1 MPADLTIVRGVP
13 PRARDYDR
21 TVPVELVQP
30 ARGKRLRL
38 SRTAVLDYIYGGGNE
53 DVLNEALSAETPP
66 DSRIQH
72 WLERNWSWAAPYY
85 LASKRVRVADR
96 DDPDGTTRRE
106 TLKNYLEE
114 SAPPAP
120 RLPDGDRIPL
130 PAASA
135 KGTRS
140 VGDVLVSRR
149 TGPRP
154 GLRTLK
160 LSELGEVLDT
170 GTDLLRR
177 SVRYASEYEEEPL
190 RLLNSLG
197 CALDVYV
204 VAYDVEGVPSGLHR
218 YLLGDHALVTMR
230 AHEDTDALREEMQR
244 ILVGQP
250 APRTAA
256 ATIVLVADFDRYQW
270 RYRHERAMRHLYVD
284 AGHVAG
290 YLLLAATSRNKQA
303 HISPASSDTR
313 GLRFLE
319 RDPAKDQIVYS
330 ISFS

>member
-1 MPADLTIVRGVP
+1 MQADLTIVRGVP
-13 PRARDYDR
+13 PQARDYDR
-21 TVPVELVQP
+21 AVPVELVQP
-30 ARGKRLRL
+30 ERGKRLKL
-38 SRTAVLDYIYGGGNE
+38 SRSAVLDYIYGGEHE
-53 DVLNEALSAETPP
+53 DALHEALHAETPA

-85 LASKRVRVADR
+85 LASKKVRVADR
-96 DDPDGTTRRE
+96 DDPDGTARRE

-114 SAPPAP
+114 SPPPSP
-120 RLPDGDRIPL
+120 RLPGGERIPL
-130 PAASA
+130 PSA
-135 KGTRS
+135 PPKGTRS
-140 VGDVLVSRR
+140 VGDVLVTRR

-154 GLRTLK
+154 GRRTLP
-160 LSELGEVLDT
+160 LTDLGEVLDT

-177 SVRYASEYEEEPL
+177 SVRYASHYEDDPV
-190 RLLNSLG
+190 RLLNSFG

-204 VAYDVEGVPSGLHR
+204 VAYDVEGVPAGLHR
-218 YLLGDHALVTMR
+218 YLLGEHALVTLR
-230 AHEDTDALREEMQR
+230 PHEGTEELRNEMQR

-250 APRTAA
+250 APLTAA
-256 ATIVLVADFDRYQW
+256 ATIVLVADFNRYQW

-303 HISPASSDTR
+303 HISPASSDSQ

-319 RDPAKDQIVYS
+319 RDPATDQIVYS